1 MWPDQRD
8 TQQLLDAAQA
18 GDAAAR
24 ERLWTRHRGALHKLV
39 ALRLDRGIQ
48 GRVDVSDVV
57 QDALVEA
64 DRRLEEYLRHG
75 SNMPFHLWLRQ
86 IARDRMID
94 AHRRHRGAE
103 RRSIDREQA
112 PPSPSMFADRSAFD
126 LAAQLRDGRE
136 LTPAAALLQREL
148 ETRFR
153 DALEKVDPM
162 DREIL
167 ELRHIEQLSN
177 RDTALALGLSEPAA
191 GMRYLRALR
200 RLRALLEE
208 APSLSGHG

>member
-24 ERLWTRHRGALHKLV
+24 ERLWTRYRGALHKLV

-48 GRVDVSDVV
+48 GRIDVSDVV

-75 SNMPFHLWLRQ
+75 SSMPFHLWLRQ

-112 PPSPSMFADRSAFD
+112 PPSPSLFADRSAFD

-208 APSLSGHG
+208 TPSLSGHG

>member
-8 TQQLLDAAQA
+8 TQELLTAAKA
-18 GDAAAR
+18 GDAEAR
-24 ERLWTRHRGALHKLV
+24 ERLWNRHRGALHKLV
-39 ALRLDRGIQ
+39 AMRLDRGIQ

-64 DRRLEEYLRHG
+64 DRRLADYMKQEP
-75 SNMPFHLWLRQ
+75 MPFHLWLRQ

-112 PPSPSMFADRSAFD
+112 PPSPSLFADRSAFD

-136 LTPAAALLQREL
+136 ITPAAAALQHEL
-148 ETRFR
+148 EARFR
-153 DALEKVDPM
+153 AALEQVDPI
-162 DREIL
+162 DREII

-177 RDTALALGLSEPAA
+177 KDTATALGLSEPAA
-191 GMRYLRALR
+191 GMRYLRAIR
-200 RLRALLEE
+200 RLRALLDES
-208 APSLSGHG
+208 PSTAGDV

>member
-64 DRRLEEYLRHG
+64 DRRLEDYLRQG
-75 SNMPFHLWLRQ
+75 SSMPFHLWLRQ

-112 PPSPSMFADRSAFD
+112 PPSPSLFADRSAFD

-148 ETRFR
+148 ESRFR
-153 DALEKVDPM
+153 EALEKVDPM

-200 RLRALLEE
+200 RLRALLDET
-208 APSLSGHG
+208 PSLSGHG

>member
-8 TQQLLDAAQA
+8 TQELLTAAKA
-18 GDAAAR
+18 GDAEAR
-24 ERLWTRHRGALHKLV
+24 ERLWNRHRGALHKLV
-39 ALRLDRGIQ
+39 AMRLDRGIQ

-64 DRRLEEYLRHG
+64 DRRLADYMKQEP
-75 SNMPFHLWLRQ
+75 MPFHLWLRQ

-103 RRSIDREQA
+103 RRSIDREQS
-112 PPSPSMFADRSAFD
+112 PPSPSLFADRSAFD

-136 LTPAAALLQREL
+136 ATPAAAALQHEL
-148 ETRFR
+148 EARFR
-153 DALEKVDPM
+153 AALEQVDPI
-162 DREIL
+162 DREII

-177 RDTALALGLSEPAA
+177 KDTATALGLSEPAA
-191 GMRYLRALR
+191 GMRYLRAIR
-200 RLRALLEE
+200 RLRALLDES
-208 APSLSGHG
+208 PSAAGET

>member
-8 TQQLLDAAQA
+8 TQQLLTAAQA
-18 GDAAAR
+18 GDADAR
-24 ERLWTRHRGALHKLV
+24 GRLWSRHRGALHRLV
-39 ALRLDRGIQ
+39 AMRLDRGIQ

-57 QDALVEA
+57 QDALLEA
-64 DRRLEEYLRHG
+64 DRRLADYIRQAP
-75 SNMPFHLWLRQ
+75 MPFHLWLRQ

-112 PPSPSMFADRSAFD
+112 PLSPSMYADQSAFD

-136 LTPAAALLQREL
+136 PTPAAAMLQREL
-148 ETRFR
+148 EARFR
-153 DALEKVDPM
+153 DALAQVDPT

-177 RDTALALGLSEPAA
+177 HDTAIALGLSEPAA

-200 RLRALLEE
+200 RIRALLDDH
-208 APSLSGHG
+208 PSMSGTP

>member
-64 DRRLEEYLRHG
+64 DRRLEDYLRQG
-75 SNMPFHLWLRQ
+75 SSMPFHLWLRQ

-112 PPSPSMFADRSAFD
+112 PPSPSLFADRSAFD

-153 DALEKVDPM
+153 EALEKVDPM

-200 RLRALLEE
+200 RLRALLDET
-208 APSLSGHG
+208 PSLSGHG

>member
-64 DRRLEEYLRHG
+64 DRRLEEYLRQG
-75 SNMPFHLWLRQ
+75 SSMPFHLWLRQ

-112 PPSPSMFADRSAFD
+112 PPSPSLFTDRSAFD

-148 ETRFR
+148 EARFR
-153 DALEKVDPM
+153 EALEKVDPM

-177 RDTALALGLSEPAA
+177 RDTAVALGLSEPAA

-208 APSLSGHG
+208 TPSLSGHG

>member
-8 TQQLLDAAQA
+8 TQQLLHAAQS

-48 GRVDVSDVV
+48 QRVDVSDVV

-75 SNMPFHLWLRQ
+75 SAMPFHLWLRQ

-112 PPSPSMFADRSAFD
+112 PPSPSLYADRSAFD

-136 LTPAAALLQREL
+136 LTPAAAILQREL
-148 ETRFR
+148 ESRFR
-153 DALEKVDPM
+153 AALEQVDPM

-200 RLRALLEE
+200 RLRVLLDET
-208 APSLSGHG
+208 PSLTGNP

>member
-8 TQQLLDAAQA
+8 TQELLSAAKA
-18 GDAAAR
+18 GDAEAR
-24 ERLWTRHRGALHKLV
+24 ERLWNRHRGALHKLV
-39 ALRLDRGIQ
+39 AMRLDRGIQ

-64 DRRLEEYLRHG
+64 DRRLADYMKQEP
-75 SNMPFHLWLRQ
+75 MPFHLWLRQ

-112 PPSPSMFADRSAFD
+112 PPSPSMYADRSAFD

-136 LTPAAALLQREL
+136 ITPAAAALQHEL
-148 ETRFR
+148 EARFR
-153 DALEKVDPM
+153 AALEQVDPM

-177 RDTALALGLSEPAA
+177 RDTATALGLSEPAA

-200 RLRALLEE
+200 RLRALLDES
-208 APSLSGHG
+208 PSTAGGA

>member
-8 TQQLLDAAQA
+8 TQELLSAAKA
-18 GDAAAR
+18 GDVEAR
-24 ERLWTRHRGALHKLV
+24 ERLWNRHRGALHKLV
-39 ALRLDRGIQ
+39 AMRLDRGIQ

-64 DRRLEEYLRHG
+64 DRRLADYMRQEP
-75 SNMPFHLWLRQ
+75 MPFHLWLRQ

-112 PPSPSMFADRSAFD
+112 PPSPSLFADRSAFD

-136 LTPAAALLQREL
+136 ITPAAAALQHEL
-148 ETRFR
+148 EARFR
-153 DALEKVDPM
+153 AALEQVDPI
-162 DREIL
+162 DREII

-177 RDTALALGLSEPAA
+177 KDTATALGLSEPAA
-191 GMRYLRALR
+191 GMRYLRAIR
-200 RLRALLEE
+200 RLRALLDES
-208 APSLSGHG
+208 PSTAGDV

>member
-64 DRRLEEYLRHG
+64 DRRLEEYLRHA
-75 SNMPFHLWLRQ
+75 SSIPFHLWLRQ

-153 DALEKVDPM
+153 EALEKVDPM

-208 APSLSGHG
+208 TPSLSGNA